1 MRKNKKRWVRA
12 VSPAM
17 SALLLLGVT
26 ASMAIILWFY
36 SISWGAKTSESIN
49 RATNLNLMKVL
60 TDIGIDYIYVDQS
73 GSGTIWIT
81 NNGKYSVKILDI
93 KIYDTSNNLK
103 AQYCEKLCSPSLI
116 TIDANSS
123 ETISL
128 PTPSTSY
135 SKGEVLVIRIY
146 YTYPY
151 ELVRKN
157 VTMSIEATAIVN

>member
-1 MRKNKKRWVRA
+1 VRRGGRRWIKA
-12 VSPAM
+12 VSPVM

-26 ASMAIILWFY
+26 ASMAIVLWFY
-36 SISWGAKTSESIN
+36 SVSWGAKTSENIN
-49 RATNLNLMKVL
+49 RVTNLNLMKVL
-60 TDIGIDYIYVDQS
+60 TDISVDYVYVDQS
-73 GSGTIWIT
+73 GSGAIWIT
-81 NNGKYSVKILDI
+81 NNGKHSVKILDI
-93 KIYDTSNNLK
+93 KIYDASNNLK

-151 ELVRKN
+151 ELIRKN
-157 VTMSIEATAIVN
+157 ATMSMEVTVIVN